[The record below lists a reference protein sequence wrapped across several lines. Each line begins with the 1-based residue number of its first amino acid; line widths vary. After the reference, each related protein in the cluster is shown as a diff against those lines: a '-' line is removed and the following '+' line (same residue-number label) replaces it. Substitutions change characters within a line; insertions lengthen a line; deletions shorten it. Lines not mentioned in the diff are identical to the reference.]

1 MKRFTMMAMVVAAA
15 LLAAA
20 FLVLER
26 MAPPNREA
34 SVPHRLG
41 SGPPDKT
48 DPSPPAVLPGGK
60 GEKRKIAIIIDD
72 IGYDNRSITALAE
85 LPAPIAFAVLPFTPH
100 AVPAANGL
108 HAAGK
113 EILLHLPMEPHSYP
127 ADNPGKGALF
137 SNMTA
142 ETIQRQLAA
151 ALAGVPHA
159 SGVNNHMGSRFMED
173 ETGMAIVMEALAR
186 RGLFFVDSLTAP
198 TSRGRKAAAKAGVPF
213 AARSA
218 FIDHPPHVGVVF
230 ERLTHLPQGGESGTA
245 PLLLIGHPR
254 IETIRALRAA
264 LPFWEEQGIS
274 VISVAAFLAETTG
287 GKPLR
292 PGRKP

>member
-1 MKRFTMMAMVVAAA
+1 MAMVVAAA
-15 LLAAA
+15 LFAAA

-26 MAPPNREA
+26 MAPTNREA

-41 SGPPDKT
+41 SGPPGKT
-48 DPSPPAVLPGGK
+48 NPSPPAVLPGEK

-72 IGYDNRSITALAE
+72 IGYDNRIIPALAE

-100 AVPAANGL
+100 AASAANGL

-137 SNMTA
+137 TNMTA

-159 SGVNNHMGSRFMED
+159 SGVTNHMGSRFMED
-173 ETGMAIVMEALAR
+173 QAGMAIVMESLAG
-186 RGLFFVDSLTAP
+186 RGLFFVDSLTTP
-198 TSRGRKAAAKAGVPF
+198 TSRGQEAAAKAGVRF

-218 FIDHPPHVGVVF
+218 FIDHLPHVGAVF
-230 ERLTHLPQGGESGTA
+230 ERLTHLPQGEESGTA

-254 IETIRALRAA
+254 TETIRALRAA
-264 LPFWEEQGIS
+264 LPIWEEQGIG
-274 VISVAAFLAETTG
+274 VISVAAFLAETAG
-287 GKPLR
+287 GNPLR